1 MPCWPSRDGRK
12 NQTKRRARDSKIL
25 LQPPGPWIE
34 WRPSGDVSAINLIL
48 NVSLVSGS
56 EDRIGPATI
65 GQQGDCR
72 LTILMPCLNEAE
84 TIEACV
90 RKALG
95 SLEELKLAGEVVI
108 ADNGSTDG
116 SRERAKALG
125 ARVVPV
131 AERGYGAA
139 LQAGI
144 IAAKGDWVVMGDA
157 DDSYD
162 FSQLASFIRRLEEG
176 YDLVMGCRL
185 PRGGGK
191 IMPGAMPWKHR
202 WLGNPG
208 LSWLGRLFF
217 RSPVTDIYCGLRAF
231 SRNAILQLN
240 LLAPGMEFA
249 CEMVIKATLH
259 GLRITE
265 VPITLHQ
272 DGRSRAPHL
281 RTWRDGWRTLRF
293 MLLFSPRWLFLWPGL
308 ALFVL
313 GLIGMFLM
321 SGGPL
326 ALGHIYAE
334 RNSMLVSG
342 MLMLV
347 GYQAVFFG
355 LFTKIYS
362 QMIGLRPED
371 TRLEHWF
378 KLFSLEKGILFG
390 FFLLGTGGVLLL
402 VAIARWAAVHF
413 GSLDNDE
420 LTPRLVIWCV
430 IATTLG
436 IQTVFNSFFIS
447 VLGLRRVAPVIVN
460 GETRGMARE

>member
-1 MPCWPSRDGRK
+1 MR
-12 NQTKRRARDSKIL
+12 
-25 LQPPGPWIE
+25 
-34 WRPSGDVSAINLIL
+34 
-48 NVSLVSGS
+48 
-56 EDRIGPATI
+56 
-65 GQQGDCR
+65 QQGGCQ

-84 TIEACV
+84 TIESCV
-90 RKALG
+90 RKAFG
-95 SLEELKLAGEVVI
+95 SLERLNLTGEVVV

-116 SRERAKALG
+116 SRERAQALG

-144 IAAKGDWVVMGDA
+144 MAAKGDWVVMGDA

-162 FSQLASFIRRLEEG
+162 FSHLAPFISRLDEG

-185 PRGGGK
+185 PGGGGT

-208 LSWLGRLFF
+208 LSWLGQLFF
-217 RSPVTDIYCGLRAF
+217 SAPVTDIYCGLRAF
-231 SRNAILQLN
+231 SRAAILRLN

-259 GLRITE
+259 SLRITE
-265 VPITLHQ
+265 VPITLYK
-272 DGRSRAPHL
+272 DGRTRAPHL

-308 ALFVL
+308 AIFVI
-313 GLIGMFLM
+313 GLVGMLLM

-326 ALGHIYAE
+326 ALGQIHAE

-342 MLMLV
+342 MFMLV

-362 QMIGLRPED
+362 QLMGLRPED
-371 TRLEHWF
+371 SRLERWF

-390 FFLLGTGGVLLL
+390 LFLLAAGGALLL
-402 VAIARWAAVHF
+402 IAISKWAAAHF
-413 GSLDNDE
+413 GSLEGDE
-420 LTPRLVIWCV
+420 LTPRLVIWSV

-436 IQTVFNSFFIS
+436 IQTIFNSFFIS
-447 VLGLRRVAPVIVN
+447 VLGLRA
-460 GETRGMARE
+460 RGTAIGG

>member
-1 MPCWPSRDGRK
+1 MD
-12 NQTKRRARDSKIL
+12 Q
-25 LQPPGPWIE
+25 E
-34 WRPSGDVSAINLIL
+34 AIH
-48 NVSLVSGS
+48 
-56 EDRIGPATI
+56 R
-65 GQQGDCR
+65 QGGCR

-84 TIEACV
+84 TIESCV
-90 RKALG
+90 RKAFR
-95 SLEELKLAGEVVI
+95 SLDQLNLAGEVVV

-116 SRERAKALG
+116 SRERAEALG

-131 AERGYGAA
+131 REQGYGAA

-144 IAAKGDWVVMGDA
+144 NAAKGDWIVMGDA

-162 FSQLASFIRRLEEG
+162 FSHLAPFISRLDEG

-185 PRGGGK
+185 PQGGGK

-208 LSWLGRLFF
+208 LSWLGQLFF
-217 RSPVTDIYCGLRAF
+217 RAPVTDIYCGLRAF
-231 SRNAILQLN
+231 SRAAILRLN

-265 VPITLHQ
+265 VPITLYQ
-272 DGRSRAPHL
+272 DGRTRAPHL

-308 ALFVL
+308 IIFFIGTIGMLLMSLGPLVL
-313 GLIGMFLM
+313 GQI
-321 SGGPL
+321 
-326 ALGHIYAE
+326 HAE
-334 RNSMLVSG
+334 KNSMLVSG

-347 GYQAVFFG
+347 GYQAIFFG

-362 QMIGLRPED
+362 QSIGLRPED
-371 TRLEHWF
+371 SRLERWF

-390 FFLLGTGGVLLL
+390 LFLVASGGVVL
-402 VAIARWAAVHF
+402 VVAMARWAAVHF
-413 GSLDNDE
+413 GSLAGDE
-420 LTPRLVIWCV
+420 FTPRLVIWSV

-436 IQTVFNSFFIS
+436 IQTIFNSFFIS
-447 VLGLRRVAPVIVN
+447 VLGLR
-460 GETRGMARE
+460 GGGLRGD

>member
-1 MPCWPSRDGRK
+1 
-12 NQTKRRARDSKIL
+12 
-25 LQPPGPWIE
+25 
-34 WRPSGDVSAINLIL
+34 
-48 NVSLVSGS
+48 
-56 EDRIGPATI
+56 
-65 GQQGDCR
+65 
-72 LTILMPCLNEAE
+72 MPCLNEAE
-84 TIEACV
+84 TIESCV
-90 RKALG
+90 RKAFG
-95 SLEELKLAGEVVI
+95 SLERLNLTGEVVV

-116 SRERAKALG
+116 SRERAQALG

-131 AERGYGAA
+131 ADRGYGAA

-144 IAAKGDWVVMGDA
+144 MAAKGDWIVMGDA

-162 FSQLASFIRRLEEG
+162 FSHLAPFISRLDEG

-185 PRGGGK
+185 PRGGGT

-208 LSWLGRLFF
+208 LSWLGQLFF
-217 RSPVTDIYCGLRAF
+217 RAPVTDIYCGLRAF
-231 SRNAILQLN
+231 SRAAILRLN

-259 GLRITE
+259 SLRITE
-265 VPITLHQ
+265 VPITLYQ
-272 DGRSRAPHL
+272 DGRTRAPHL

-308 ALFVL
+308 AIFVIGLF
-313 GLIGMFLM
+313 GMLLM

-326 ALGHIYAE
+326 ALGQIHAE

-342 MLMLV
+342 MFMLV

-362 QMIGLRPED
+362 QLMGLRPED
-371 TRLEHWF
+371 TRLERWF
-378 KLFSLEKGILFG
+378 KLFSLEKGLLFG
-390 FFLLGTGGVLLL
+390 LFLLAAGGAFFL
-402 VAIARWAAVHF
+402 VAIAKWAAVHF
-413 GSLDNDE
+413 GSLDGDE
-420 LTPRLVIWCV
+420 LTPRLVIWSV

-436 IQTVFNSFFIS
+436 IQTIFNSFFIS
-447 VLGLRRVAPVIVN
+447 VLGLRA
-460 GETRGMARE
+460 RGTAIGG

>member
-1 MPCWPSRDGRK
+1 MR
-12 NQTKRRARDSKIL
+12 
-25 LQPPGPWIE
+25 
-34 WRPSGDVSAINLIL
+34 
-48 NVSLVSGS
+48 
-56 EDRIGPATI
+56 
-65 GQQGDCR
+65 QQGDCR

-84 TIEACV
+84 TIESCV
-90 RKALG
+90 RKAFG
-95 SLEELKLAGEVVI
+95 SLERLNLTGEVVV

-116 SRERAKALG
+116 SRERAQALG

-131 AERGYGAA
+131 ADRGYGAA

-144 IAAKGDWVVMGDA
+144 MAAKGDWIVMGDA

-162 FSQLASFIRRLEEG
+162 FSHLVPFISRLEEG

-185 PRGGGK
+185 PRGGGT

-208 LSWLGRLFF
+208 LSWLGQLFF
-217 RSPVTDIYCGLRAF
+217 RAPVTDIYCGLRAF
-231 SRNAILQLN
+231 SRAAILRLN

-265 VPITLHQ
+265 VPITLYQ
-272 DGRSRAPHL
+272 DGRTRAPHL

-308 ALFVL
+308 AIFVIGLF
-313 GLIGMFLM
+313 GMLLM

-326 ALGHIYAE
+326 ALGQIHAE

-342 MLMLV
+342 MFMLV

-362 QMIGLRPED
+362 QLMGLRPED
-371 TRLEHWF
+371 TRLERWF

-390 FFLLGTGGVLLL
+390 LLLLAAGGALLLG
-402 VAIARWAAVHF
+402 AIAKWAAVHF
-413 GSLDNDE
+413 GSLEGDE
-420 LTPRLVIWCV
+420 LTPRLVIWSV

-436 IQTVFNSFFIS
+436 IQTIFNSFFIS
-447 VLGLRRVAPVIVN
+447 VLGLRARGTVI
-460 GETRGMARE
+460 GR

>member
-1 MPCWPSRDGRK
+1 MD
-12 NQTKRRARDSKIL
+12 QA
-25 LQPPGPWIE
+25 
-34 WRPSGDVSAINLIL
+34 AIN
-48 NVSLVSGS
+48 
-56 EDRIGPATI
+56 R
-65 GQQGDCR
+65 QGGCR

-84 TIEACV
+84 TIESCV
-90 RKALG
+90 RKAFR
-95 SLEELKLAGEVVI
+95 SLDQLNLAGEVVV

-116 SRERAKALG
+116 SRERAEALG

-131 AERGYGAA
+131 SERGYGAA

-144 IAAKGDWVVMGDA
+144 IAAKGDWIVMGDA

-162 FSQLASFIRRLEEG
+162 FSHLAPFISRLDEG

-185 PRGGGK
+185 PQGGGK

-208 LSWLGRLFF
+208 LSWLGQLFF
-217 RSPVTDIYCGLRAF
+217 RAPVTDIYCGLRAF
-231 SRNAILQLN
+231 SRAAILRLN

-265 VPITLHQ
+265 VPITLYQ
-272 DGRSRAPHL
+272 DGRTRAPHL

-308 ALFVL
+308 VIFFI
-313 GLIGMFLM
+313 GTIGMLLM

-326 ALGHIYAE
+326 ILGQIHAE

-347 GYQAVFFG
+347 GYQAIFFG

-362 QMIGLRPED
+362 QSMGLRPED
-371 TRLEHWF
+371 SRLERWF

-390 FFLLGTGGVLLL
+390 LFLVASGGVVLL
-402 VAIARWAAVHF
+402 VAMARWAAVHF
-413 GSLDNDE
+413 GSLEGDE
-420 LTPRLVIWCV
+420 LTPRLVIWSV

-436 IQTVFNSFFIS
+436 IQTIFNSFFIS
-447 VLGLRRVAPVIVN
+447 VLGLRGGGV
-460 GETRGMARE
+460 RGD

>member
-1 MPCWPSRDGRK
+1 VNRSEEEIGLRTTD
-12 NQTKRRARDSKIL
+12 
-25 LQPPGPWIE
+25 QPE
-34 WRPSGDVSAINLIL
+34 R
-48 NVSLVSGS
+48 
-56 EDRIGPATI
+56 
-65 GQQGDCR
+65 CR
-72 LTILMPCLNEAE
+72 LTILIPCLNEAE
-84 TIEACV
+84 TIESCV

-95 SLEELKLAGEVVI
+95 SLEKLNLTGEVVI

-116 SRERAKALG
+116 SRERAQALG
-125 ARVVPV
+125 ARIVPV

-162 FSQLASFIRRLEEG
+162 FSQLAPFITRLEEG

-185 PRGGGK
+185 PSGGGK

-208 LSWLGRLFF
+208 LSWLSQLFF
-217 RSPVTDIYCGLRAF
+217 RSPVTDIYCGLRGF
-231 SRNAILQLN
+231 SRGAILRLN
-240 LLAPGMEFA
+240 LLATGMEFA

-259 GLRITE
+259 GLKITE
-265 VPITLHQ
+265 VPITLYR

-308 ALFVL
+308 AMLTL
-313 GLIGMFLM
+313 GLAGMLLM

-326 ALGHIYAE
+326 VLGTIHVE
-334 RNSMLVSG
+334 RNTMLVSG
-342 MLMLV
+342 MFMLV
-347 GYQAVFFG
+347 GYQTVFFG

-362 QMIGLRPED
+362 QLMGLRPED
-371 TRLEHWF
+371 TQLERWF
-378 KLFSLEKGILFG
+378 NVFSLEKGILFG
-390 FFLLGTGGVLLL
+390 LFLLASGGLLLL

-413 GSLDNDE
+413 GSLDADE
-420 LTPRLVIWCV
+420 LTPRLVIWSV
-430 IATTLG
+430 IVTTLG
-436 IQTVFNSFFIS
+436 IQTVFSSFFIS
-447 VLGLRRVAPVIVN
+447 VLGLRGGGVASS
-460 GETRGMARE
+460 R

>member
-1 MPCWPSRDGRK
+1 
-12 NQTKRRARDSKIL
+12 
-25 LQPPGPWIE
+25 
-34 WRPSGDVSAINLIL
+34 
-48 NVSLVSGS
+48 
-56 EDRIGPATI
+56 
-65 GQQGDCR
+65 
-72 LTILMPCLNEAE
+72 MPCLNEAE
-84 TIEACV
+84 TIESCV
-90 RKALG
+90 RKAFR
-95 SLEELKLAGEVVI
+95 SLDQLNLAGEVVV

-116 SRERAKALG
+116 SRERAEALG

-131 AERGYGAA
+131 REQGYGAA

-144 IAAKGDWVVMGDA
+144 IAAKGDWIVMGDA

-162 FSQLASFIRRLEEG
+162 FSHLAPFISRLDEG

-185 PRGGGK
+185 PQGGGK

-208 LSWLGRLFF
+208 LSWLGQLFF
-217 RSPVTDIYCGLRAF
+217 RAPVTDIYCGLRAF
-231 SRNAILQLN
+231 SRAAILRLN

-265 VPITLHQ
+265 VPITLYQ
-272 DGRSRAPHL
+272 DGRTRAPHL

-308 ALFVL
+308 VIFFI
-313 GLIGMFLM
+313 GTIGMLLM

-326 ALGHIYAE
+326 ILGQIHAE

-347 GYQAVFFG
+347 GYQAIFFG

-362 QMIGLRPED
+362 QSIGLRPED
-371 TRLEHWF
+371 SRLERWF

-390 FFLLGTGGVLLL
+390 LFLVASGGVVL
-402 VAIARWAAVHF
+402 VVAMARWAAVHF
-413 GSLDNDE
+413 GSLAGDE
-420 LTPRLVIWCV
+420 FTPRLVIWSV

-436 IQTVFNSFFIS
+436 IQTIFNSFFIS
-447 VLGLRRVAPVIVN
+447 VLGLR
-460 GETRGMARE
+460 GGGLRGD

>member
-1 MPCWPSRDGRK
+1 MD
-12 NQTKRRARDSKIL
+12 Q
-25 LQPPGPWIE
+25 E
-34 WRPSGDVSAINLIL
+34 AIH
-48 NVSLVSGS
+48 
-56 EDRIGPATI
+56 R
-65 GQQGDCR
+65 QGGCR

-84 TIEACV
+84 TIESCV
-90 RKALG
+90 RKAFR
-95 SLEELKLAGEVVI
+95 SLDQLNLAGEVVV

-116 SRERAKALG
+116 SRERAEALG

-131 AERGYGAA
+131 REQGYGAA

-144 IAAKGDWVVMGDA
+144 IAAKGDWIVMGDA

-162 FSQLASFIRRLEEG
+162 FSHLAPFISRLDEG

-185 PRGGGK
+185 PQGGGK

-208 LSWLGRLFF
+208 LSWLGQLFF
-217 RSPVTDIYCGLRAF
+217 RAPVTDIYCGLRAF
-231 SRNAILQLN
+231 SRAAILRLN

-265 VPITLHQ
+265 VPITLYQ
-272 DGRSRAPHL
+272 DGRTRAPHL

-308 ALFVL
+308 IIFFV
-313 GLIGMFLM
+313 GTIGMLLM

-326 ALGHIYAE
+326 VLGQIHAE
-334 RNSMLVSG
+334 KNSMLVSG

-347 GYQAVFFG
+347 GYQAIFFG

-362 QMIGLRPED
+362 QSIGLRPED
-371 TRLEHWF
+371 SRLERWF

-390 FFLLGTGGVLLL
+390 LFLVASGGVVL
-402 VAIARWAAVHF
+402 VVAMARWAAVHF
-413 GSLDNDE
+413 GSLAGDE
-420 LTPRLVIWCV
+420 FTPRLVIWSV

-436 IQTVFNSFFIS
+436 IQTIFNSFFIS
-447 VLGLRRVAPVIVN
+447 VLGLRTGGTAI
-460 GETRGMARE
+460 GG

>member
-1 MPCWPSRDGRK
+1 LIFNASP
-12 NQTKRRARDSKIL
+12 
-25 LQPPGPWIE
+25 
-34 WRPSGDVSAINLIL
+34 VSQSEDQMDQAAIN
-48 NVSLVSGS
+48 
-56 EDRIGPATI
+56 R
-65 GQQGDCR
+65 QGGCR

-84 TIEACV
+84 TIESCV
-90 RKALG
+90 RKAFR
-95 SLEELKLAGEVVI
+95 SLDQLNLAGEVVV

-116 SRERAKALG
+116 SRERAEALG

-131 AERGYGAA
+131 SERGYGAA

-144 IAAKGDWVVMGDA
+144 IAAKGDWIVMGDA

-162 FSQLASFIRRLEEG
+162 FSHLAPFISRLDEG

-185 PRGGGK
+185 PQGGGK

-208 LSWLGRLFF
+208 LSWLGQLFF
-217 RSPVTDIYCGLRAF
+217 RAPVTDIYCGLRAF
-231 SRNAILQLN
+231 SRAAILRLN

-265 VPITLHQ
+265 VPITLYQ
-272 DGRSRAPHL
+272 DGRTRAPHL

-308 ALFVL
+308 VIFFI
-313 GLIGMFLM
+313 GTIGMLLM

-326 ALGHIYAE
+326 ILGQIHAE

-347 GYQAVFFG
+347 GYQAIFFG

-362 QMIGLRPED
+362 QSMGLRPED
-371 TRLEHWF
+371 SRLERWF

-390 FFLLGTGGVLLL
+390 LFLVASGGVVLL
-402 VAIARWAAVHF
+402 VAMARWAAVHF
-413 GSLDNDE
+413 GSLEGDE
-420 LTPRLVIWCV
+420 LTPRLVIWSV

-436 IQTVFNSFFIS
+436 IQTIFNSFFIS
-447 VLGLRRVAPVIVN
+447 VLGLRGGGV
-460 GETRGMARE
+460 RGD

>member
-1 MPCWPSRDGRK
+1 MS
-12 NQTKRRARDSKIL
+12 QTEDQMGQTAIH
-25 LQPPGPWIE
+25 LQ
-34 WRPSGDVSAINLIL
+34 SG
-48 NVSLVSGS
+48 
-56 EDRIGPATI
+56 
-65 GQQGDCR
+65 CR
-72 LTILMPCLNEAE
+72 LSILMPCLNEAE
-84 TIEACV
+84 TIESCV
-90 RKALG
+90 RKALR
-95 SLEELKLAGEVVI
+95 SLEQLNLTGEVVI

-116 SRERAKALG
+116 SRERAEALG

-131 AERGYGAA
+131 SERGYGAA

-144 IAAKGDWVVMGDA
+144 RAAKGDWIVMGDA

-162 FSQLASFIRRLEEG
+162 FSHLAPFISRLEEG

-185 PRGGGK
+185 PQGGGT

-208 LSWLGRLFF
+208 LSWLGQLFF
-217 RSPVTDIYCGLRAF
+217 RAPVTDIYCGLRAF
-231 SRNAILQLN
+231 SRSAILRLN

-259 GLRITE
+259 GLRIKE
-265 VPITLHQ
+265 VPITLYR
-272 DGRSRAPHL
+272 DGRTRAPHL

-308 ALFVL
+308 VIFFV
-313 GLIGMFLM
+313 GLVGMLLM

-326 ALGHIYAE
+326 AIGQIHAE

-347 GYQAVFFG
+347 GYQAIFFG

-362 QMIGLRPED
+362 QSIGLRPED
-371 TRLEHWF
+371 SRLERWF

-390 FFLLGTGGVLLL
+390 LFLVALGGVVLL
-402 VAIARWAAVHF
+402 AAMAKWAAVHF
-413 GSLDNDE
+413 GSLEGDE
-420 LTPRLVIWCV
+420 LTPRLVIWSV

-436 IQTVFNSFFIS
+436 IQTIFNSFFIS
-447 VLGLRRVAPVIVN
+447 VLGLRTGGR
-460 GETRGMARE
+460 

>member
-1 MPCWPSRDGRK
+1 MD
-12 NQTKRRARDSKIL
+12 QA
-25 LQPPGPWIE
+25 
-34 WRPSGDVSAINLIL
+34 AIH
-48 NVSLVSGS
+48 
-56 EDRIGPATI
+56 R
-65 GQQGDCR
+65 QGGCR

-84 TIEACV
+84 TIESCV
-90 RKALG
+90 RKAFR
-95 SLEELKLAGEVVI
+95 SLDQLNLAGEVVV

-116 SRERAKALG
+116 SRERAEALG

-131 AERGYGAA
+131 SERGYGAA

-144 IAAKGDWVVMGDA
+144 IAAKGDWIVMGDA

-162 FSQLASFIRRLEEG
+162 FSHLAPFISRLDEG
-176 YDLVMGCRL
+176 FDLVMGCRL
-185 PRGGGK
+185 PQGGGK

-208 LSWLGRLFF
+208 LSWLGQLFF
-217 RSPVTDIYCGLRAF
+217 RAPVTDIYCGLRAF
-231 SRNAILQLN
+231 SRAAILRLN

-265 VPITLHQ
+265 VPITLYQ
-272 DGRSRAPHL
+272 DGRTRAPHL

-308 ALFVL
+308 VIFFI
-313 GLIGMFLM
+313 GTIGMLLM

-326 ALGHIYAE
+326 VLGQIHAE
-334 RNSMLVSG
+334 KNSMLVSG

-347 GYQAVFFG
+347 GYQAIFFG

-362 QMIGLRPED
+362 QSMGLRPED
-371 TRLEHWF
+371 SRLERWF

-390 FFLLGTGGVLLL
+390 LFLVASGGVVLA
-402 VAIARWAAVHF
+402 VAMARWAAVHF
-413 GSLDNDE
+413 GSLAGDE
-420 LTPRLVIWCV
+420 LTPRLVIWSV

-436 IQTVFNSFFIS
+436 IQTIFNSFFIS
-447 VLGLRRVAPVIVN
+447 VLGLRGGGVVRSGARV
-460 GETRGMARE
+460 G

>member
-1 MPCWPSRDGRK
+1 VSEGEH
-12 NQTKRRARDSKIL
+12 QTGKA
-25 LQPPGPWIE
+25 
-34 WRPSGDVSAINLIL
+34 AI
-48 NVSLVSGS
+48 
-56 EDRIGPATI
+56 R
-65 GQQGDCR
+65 QQGGCR

-84 TIEACV
+84 TIESCV
-90 RKALG
+90 RKAFG
-95 SLEELKLAGEVVI
+95 SLERLNLTGEVVV

-116 SRERAKALG
+116 SRERAQALG

-131 AERGYGAA
+131 TERGYGAA

-144 IAAKGDWVVMGDA
+144 MAAKGDWIVMGDA

-162 FSQLASFIRRLEEG
+162 FSHLEPFISRLDEG

-185 PRGGGK
+185 PRGGGT

-208 LSWLGRLFF
+208 LSWLGQLFF
-217 RSPVTDIYCGLRAF
+217 RAPVTDIYCGLRAF
-231 SRNAILQLN
+231 SRAAILRLN

-259 GLRITE
+259 NLRITE
-265 VPITLHQ
+265 VPITLYQ
-272 DGRSRAPHL
+272 DGRTRAPHL

-308 ALFVL
+308 AIFVV
-313 GLIGMFLM
+313 GLVGMLLM

-326 ALGHIYAE
+326 ALGQIHAE

-342 MLMLV
+342 MFMLV

-362 QMIGLRPED
+362 QLMGLRPED
-371 TRLEHWF
+371 SRLEHWF

-390 FFLLGTGGVLLL
+390 LFLLAAGGAFLLG
-402 VAIARWAAVHF
+402 AIAKWAAVHF
-413 GSLDNDE
+413 GSLDGDE
-420 LTPRLVIWCV
+420 LTPRLVIWSV

-436 IQTVFNSFFIS
+436 IQTIFNSFFIS
-447 VLGLRRVAPVIVN
+447 VLGLRA
-460 GETRGMARE
+460 RGAAIGG

>member
-1 MPCWPSRDGRK
+1 MD
-12 NQTKRRARDSKIL
+12 QA
-25 LQPPGPWIE
+25 
-34 WRPSGDVSAINLIL
+34 AIN
-48 NVSLVSGS
+48 
-56 EDRIGPATI
+56 R
-65 GQQGDCR
+65 QGGCR

-84 TIEACV
+84 TIESCV
-90 RKALG
+90 RKAFR
-95 SLEELKLAGEVVI
+95 SLDQLNLAGEVVV

-116 SRERAKALG
+116 SRERAEALG

-131 AERGYGAA
+131 SERGYGAA
-139 LQAGI
+139 LRAGI
-144 IAAKGDWVVMGDA
+144 IAAKGDWIVMGDA

-162 FSQLASFIRRLEEG
+162 FSHLAPFISRLDEQ

-185 PRGGGK
+185 PQGGGK

-208 LSWLGRLFF
+208 LSWLGQLFF
-217 RSPVTDIYCGLRAF
+217 RAPVTDIYCGLRAF
-231 SRNAILQLN
+231 SRAAILRLN

-265 VPITLHQ
+265 VPITLYQ
-272 DGRSRAPHL
+272 DGRTRAPHL

-308 ALFVL
+308 VIFFI
-313 GLIGMFLM
+313 GTIGMLLM

-326 ALGHIYAE
+326 ILGQIHAE

-347 GYQAVFFG
+347 GYQAIFFG

-362 QMIGLRPED
+362 QSMGLRPED
-371 TRLEHWF
+371 SRLERWF

-390 FFLLGTGGVLLL
+390 LFLVASGGVVLL
-402 VAIARWAAVHF
+402 VAMARWAAVHF
-413 GSLDNDE
+413 GSLEGDE
-420 LTPRLVIWCV
+420 LTPRLVIWSV

-436 IQTVFNSFFIS
+436 IQTIFNSFFIS
-447 VLGLRRVAPVIVN
+447 VLGLRTGGTAIGR
-460 GETRGMARE
+460 

>member
-1 MPCWPSRDGRK
+1 MG
-12 NQTKRRARDSKIL
+12 QA
-25 LQPPGPWIE
+25 
-34 WRPSGDVSAINLIL
+34 AIH
-48 NVSLVSGS
+48 
-56 EDRIGPATI
+56 R
-65 GQQGDCR
+65 QGGCR

-84 TIEACV
+84 TIESCV
-90 RKALG
+90 RKAFR
-95 SLEELKLAGEVVI
+95 SLDQLNLAGEVVV

-116 SRERAKALG
+116 SRERAEALG

-131 AERGYGAA
+131 SERGYGAA

-144 IAAKGDWVVMGDA
+144 IAAKGDWIVMGDA

-162 FSQLASFIRRLEEG
+162 FSHLAPFISRLDEG

-185 PRGGGK
+185 PQGGGK

-208 LSWLGRLFF
+208 LSWLGQLFF
-217 RSPVTDIYCGLRAF
+217 RAPVTDIYCGLRAF
-231 SRNAILQLN
+231 SRAAILRLN

-265 VPITLHQ
+265 VPITLYQ
-272 DGRSRAPHL
+272 DGRTRAPHL

-308 ALFVL
+308 VIFFI
-313 GLIGMFLM
+313 GTIGMLLM

-326 ALGHIYAE
+326 VLGQIHAE

-347 GYQAVFFG
+347 GYQVIFFG

-362 QMIGLRPED
+362 QSMGLRPED
-371 TRLEHWF
+371 SRLERWF

-390 FFLLGTGGVLLL
+390 LFLVASGGVVLA
-402 VAIARWAAVHF
+402 VAMARWAAVHF
-413 GSLDNDE
+413 GSLAGDE
-420 LTPRLVIWCV
+420 LTPRLVIWSV

-436 IQTVFNSFFIS
+436 IQTIFNSFFVS
-447 VLGLRRVAPVIVN
+447 VLGLRGGGVVRSGARV
-460 GETRGMARE
+460 G

>member
-1 MPCWPSRDGRK
+1 M
-12 NQTKRRARDSKIL
+12 L
-25 LQPPGPWIE
+25 
-34 WRPSGDVSAINLIL
+34 
-48 NVSLVSGS
+48 
-56 EDRIGPATI
+56 
-65 GQQGDCR
+65 R

-84 TIEACV
+84 TIESCV
-90 RKALG
+90 RKAFR
-95 SLEELKLAGEVVI
+95 SLDQLNLAGEVVV

-116 SRERAKALG
+116 SRERAEALG

-131 AERGYGAA
+131 SELGYGAA

-144 IAAKGDWVVMGDA
+144 IAAKGDWIVMGDA

-162 FSQLASFIRRLEEG
+162 FSHLAPFISRLDEG

-185 PRGGGK
+185 PQGGGK

-208 LSWLGRLFF
+208 LSWLGQLFF
-217 RSPVTDIYCGLRAF
+217 RAPVTDIYCGLRAF
-231 SRNAILQLN
+231 SRAAILRLN

-265 VPITLHQ
+265 VPITLYQ
-272 DGRSRAPHL
+272 DGRTRAPHL

-308 ALFVL
+308 IIFFI
-313 GLIGMFLM
+313 GTIGMLLM

-326 ALGHIYAE
+326 VLGQIHAE

-347 GYQAVFFG
+347 GYQAIFFG

-362 QMIGLRPED
+362 HSMGLRPED
-371 TRLEHWF
+371 SRLERWF

-390 FFLLGTGGVLLL
+390 LFL
-402 VAIARWAAVHF
+402 VASGGLVLVVAMARWAAVHF
-413 GSLDNDE
+413 GSLAGDE
-420 LTPRLVIWCV
+420 FTPRLVIWSV

-436 IQTVFNSFFIS
+436 IQTIFNSFFIS
-447 VLGLRRVAPVIVN
+447 VLGLRA
-460 GETRGMARE
+460 RGTAIGG

>member
-1 MPCWPSRDGRK
+1 
-12 NQTKRRARDSKIL
+12 
-25 LQPPGPWIE
+25 
-34 WRPSGDVSAINLIL
+34 VSQSEDQMDQAAIN
-48 NVSLVSGS
+48 
-56 EDRIGPATI
+56 R
-65 GQQGDCR
+65 QGGCR

-84 TIEACV
+84 TIESCV
-90 RKALG
+90 RKAFR
-95 SLEELKLAGEVVI
+95 SLDQLNLAGEVVV

-116 SRERAKALG
+116 SRERAEALG

-131 AERGYGAA
+131 SERGYGAA
-139 LQAGI
+139 LRAGI
-144 IAAKGDWVVMGDA
+144 IAAKGDWIVMGDA

-162 FSQLASFIRRLEEG
+162 FSHLAPFISRLDEQ

-185 PRGGGK
+185 PQGGGK

-208 LSWLGRLFF
+208 LSWLGQLFF
-217 RSPVTDIYCGLRAF
+217 RAPVTDIYCGLRAF
-231 SRNAILQLN
+231 SRAAILRLN

-265 VPITLHQ
+265 VPITLYQ
-272 DGRSRAPHL
+272 DGRTRGPHL

-308 ALFVL
+308 VIFFI
-313 GLIGMFLM
+313 GTIGMLLM

-326 ALGHIYAE
+326 ILGQIHAE

-347 GYQAVFFG
+347 GYQAIFFG

-362 QMIGLRPED
+362 QSMGLRPED
-371 TRLEHWF
+371 SRLERWF

-390 FFLLGTGGVLLL
+390 LFLVASGGVVLL
-402 VAIARWAAVHF
+402 VAMARWAAVHF
-413 GSLDNDE
+413 GSLEADE
-420 LTPRLVIWCV
+420 LTPRLVIWSV

-436 IQTVFNSFFIS
+436 IQTIFNSFFIS
-447 VLGLRRVAPVIVN
+447 VLGLRGGGV
-460 GETRGMARE
+460 RGD

>member
-1 MPCWPSRDGRK
+1 MD
-12 NQTKRRARDSKIL
+12 Q
-25 LQPPGPWIE
+25 E
-34 WRPSGDVSAINLIL
+34 AIH
-48 NVSLVSGS
+48 
-56 EDRIGPATI
+56 R
-65 GQQGDCR
+65 QGGCR

-84 TIEACV
+84 TIESCV
-90 RKALG
+90 RKAFR
-95 SLEELKLAGEVVI
+95 SLDQLNLAGEVVV

-116 SRERAKALG
+116 SRERAEALG

-131 AERGYGAA
+131 REQGYGAA

-144 IAAKGDWVVMGDA
+144 IAAKGDWIVMGDA

-162 FSQLASFIRRLEEG
+162 FSHLAPFISRLDEG

-185 PRGGGK
+185 PQGGGK

-208 LSWLGRLFF
+208 LSWLGQLFF
-217 RSPVTDIYCGLRAF
+217 RAPVTDIYCGLRAF
-231 SRNAILQLN
+231 SRAAILRLN

-265 VPITLHQ
+265 VPITLYQ
-272 DGRSRAPHL
+272 DGRTRAPHL

-308 ALFVL
+308 IIFFL
-313 GLIGMFLM
+313 GTIGMLVM

-326 ALGHIYAE
+326 VLGQIHAE
-334 RNSMLVSG
+334 KNSMLVSG

-347 GYQAVFFG
+347 GYQAIFFG

-362 QMIGLRPED
+362 QSIGLRPED
-371 TRLEHWF
+371 SRLERWF

-390 FFLLGTGGVLLL
+390 LFLVASGGVVL
-402 VAIARWAAVHF
+402 VVAMARWAAVHF
-413 GSLDNDE
+413 GSLAGDE
-420 LTPRLVIWCV
+420 FTPRLVIWSV

-436 IQTVFNSFFIS
+436 IQTIFNSFFIS
-447 VLGLRRVAPVIVN
+447 VLGLR
-460 GETRGMARE
+460 GGGLRGD

>member
-1 MPCWPSRDGRK
+1 MD
-12 NQTKRRARDSKIL
+12 QA
-25 LQPPGPWIE
+25 
-34 WRPSGDVSAINLIL
+34 AIH
-48 NVSLVSGS
+48 
-56 EDRIGPATI
+56 R
-65 GQQGDCR
+65 QGGCR

-84 TIEACV
+84 TIESCV
-90 RKALG
+90 RKAFR
-95 SLEELKLAGEVVI
+95 SLDQLNLAGEVVV

-116 SRERAKALG
+116 SRERAEALG

-131 AERGYGAA
+131 REQGYGAA

-144 IAAKGDWVVMGDA
+144 IAAKGDWIVMGDA

-162 FSQLASFIRRLEEG
+162 FSHLAPFISRLDEG

-185 PRGGGK
+185 PQGGGK

-208 LSWLGRLFF
+208 LSWLGQLFF
-217 RSPVTDIYCGLRAF
+217 RAPVTDIYCGLRAF
-231 SRNAILQLN
+231 SRAAILRLN

-265 VPITLHQ
+265 VPITLYQ
-272 DGRSRAPHL
+272 DGRTRAPHL

-308 ALFVL
+308 IIFFV
-313 GLIGMFLM
+313 GTIGMLLM

-326 ALGHIYAE
+326 VLGQIHAE
-334 RNSMLVSG
+334 KNSMLVSG

-347 GYQAVFFG
+347 GYQSIFFG

-362 QMIGLRPED
+362 QSMGLRPED
-371 TRLEHWF
+371 SRLERWF

-390 FFLLGTGGVLLL
+390 LFLVASGGVVL
-402 VAIARWAAVHF
+402 VVAMARWAAVHF
-413 GSLDNDE
+413 GSLAGDE
-420 LTPRLVIWCV
+420 FTPRLVIWSV

-436 IQTVFNSFFIS
+436 IQTIFNSFFIS
-447 VLGLRRVAPVIVN
+447 VLGLR
-460 GETRGMARE
+460 GGGLRGD